1 MINQPEEK
9 LLLLAE
15 MQQYD
20 VQDALRKVNRKI
32 DRKQRGWMPI
42 LQRIAAAMLIPVLLG
57 SVSYI
62 IYLHKQVSPLETVW
76 QTVETLPG
84 QRSFLKLPDGTSV
97 WLNSAT
103 KLTYPAT
110 FSRNSREVK
119 LDGEAFFDVTRMEH
133 RPFNVDIGDIRV
145 KVLGTEFNVNNYKED
160 EDSHIYLKSGLI
172 ELHSNSD
179 NEERMILSLDPGER
193 AVYHKD
199 EKKLTLLK
207 GQSDVCLAWLE
218 GKMVFRDD
226 PMTEVVRKLNR
237 YFNAEITIANPE
249 IREYTYTAT
258 FQDESLEQIL
268 ELLKISAPINYKI
281 DKRERNEVNMFTKNR
296 VELYTR

>member
-1 MINQPEEK
+1 LINQPEEK

>member
-1 MINQPEEK
+1 
-9 LLLLAE
+9 

>member
-1 MINQPEEK
+1 
-9 LLLLAE
+9 

-20 VQDALRKVNRKI
+20 AQDALRKVNRKI
-32 DRKQRGWMPI
+32 SCKNRGWMPI

-62 IYLHKQVSPLETVW
+62 VYLHKQVKPLETVW

-84 QRSFLKLPDGTSV
+84 QRSFLELPDGTGV
-97 WLNSAT
+97 WLNSGT
-103 KLTYPAT
+103 KLTYPVA
-110 FSRNSREVK
+110 FNRYNREVK
-119 LDGEAFFDVTRMEH
+119 LDGEAFFDVTKNEH
-133 RPFNVDIGDIRV
+133 RPFHVDIGDIKV

-160 EDSHIYLKSGLI
+160 EDTQIYLKSGSI
-172 ELHSNSD
+172 ELHSNNGD
-179 NEERMILSLDPGER
+179 TERLILSLDPGER
-193 AVYHKD
+193 AVY
-199 EKKLTLLK
+199 EKEERKMTLLK
-207 GQSDVCLAWLE
+207 GQSDLCLAWLE

-237 YFNAEITIANPE
+237 CFNVEITIADPA

-258 FQDESLEQIL
+258 FQHESLEQIL

-281 DKRERNEVNMFTKNR
+281 DKREKNEVNMFTKNR